1 MNGRKYRVEGQLA
14 LELETAVP
22 PAVERARALRKAAGL
37 PTSLVAPE
45 VLRQVLAIVAP
56 FDSSLRGW
64 SGDRMVERQ
73 APSRRTTRRPRDRRA
88 ARLAAAAR
96 MAP

>member
-1 MNGRKYRVEGQLA
+1 MSGRKHRVEGQLA
-14 LELETAVP
+14 LELKAAVP

-37 PTSLVAPE
+37 PASLVAPE
-45 VLRQVLAIVAP
+45 VLRHVLAIVVP
-56 FDSSLRGW
+56 FGHSLRGC

-73 APSRRTTRRPRDRRA
+73 APSRRTTRRPYDRRA